1 MVLSDISIKRPV
13 LATVMSALIVV
24 IGLAALTRLPVR
36 ELPDVDA
43 AVVTVSTRYI
53 GASPEVIDTE
63 IVEIVEGAVSG
74 IDGIKSLSSASRF
87 GSARTTVEFVPGR
100 DIDAAANDVRDAMS
114 RVLGD
119 LPAEADP
126 PEVVKA
132 DSDAQP
138 IMRIAITSDRMSAA
152 EISDYADRYIVD
164 RLSTIEGI
172 ARVDIFGERRY
183 AMRVWLD
190 RRAMAARQVSVQ
202 DVEAALLRN
211 NLELPAGEIRSSQR
225 QFTVRTD
232 TRLRSIEDFR
242 GVVIKT
248 IKGYSIRLGEIGDV
262 ELGVE
267 DRDTVVRSDGRE
279 AVGLGVLRQSQ
290 ANTIAVSRLVR
301 RQIDLLQPVL
311 PAGMEIAVAS
321 DDAIYINASI
331 HEILI
336 ALGISM
342 TLVILV
348 IFLFLYTPRATL
360 VPAITI
366 PVAVIGTFAFIY
378 AFGFSINVLTLLA
391 LILAIGLVV
400 DDAIIVIENVQRR
413 VEHGET
419 PVVAAYLGTRQ
430 VTFAVL
436 ATSVTLISVFV
447 PISFLEGN
455 VGRLFTEFGLVL
467 AAAVLISTF
476 VALTLCAT
484 LCSKVLRER
493 ETLNPLGRILERGI
507 RAATRAYG
515 ASLGLALR
523 LPVIVLGIAAGL
535 AAGCYAL
542 FLTVPKEL
550 TPTEDRG
557 VFFIPIS
564 APQGATVAYTDR
576 AAQQIERLAEEL
588 RKSGDLRAIFA
599 ISGPGGDG
607 TRGFVVVRL
616 VDWSERTRSQQEI
629 IQSLAPQV
637 AAVTAVRAFPVSPA
651 GLGQR
656 GSRTPLQIVIGGPD
670 YESIRQWTD
679 IVLERAGD
687 NPGLENLEIDF
698 EPNRPQLNVAIDRRK
713 ADDLA
718 IDIEEIGR
726 TLQTMLASREVT
738 NFVDRGREYPVILQ
752 ARDEDR
758 RTPTDLANI
767 FIRSGNTDA
776 LIPLT
781 ALVSLDEAAASP
793 ELRRYNRLPS
803 ITISASL
810 ADGYTLGDAVRFM
823 QGLAAELLPP
833 EAQLGYGGQTREFV
847 DTSGGVLVTFGLA
860 LLIVYLVLAAQ
871 FESFVHPAVI
881 MLGVPLAVFGALAS
895 LHLTGNTLNIYSQIG
910 LILLVG
916 LMAKNG
922 ILIVDFANQLR
933 GQGRPVRE
941 AILEGSM
948 LRFRPIVMT
957 VVSTILGAVP
967 LAIASGAGAESRR
980 AIGIVI
986 IGGLG
991 FATVLTLYLTPVLYD
1006 LLARFARPANAVALD
1021 IERALERR
1029 RAAAE

>member
-43 AVVTVSTRYI
+43 AVVTIGTRYI
-53 GASPEVIDTE
+53 GASPEVIDTD
-63 IVEIVEGAVSG
+63 IVEIVEGAVSS
-74 IDGIKSLSSASRF
+74 IDGIKSLSSVSRF

-100 DIDAAANDVRDAMS
+100 NIDAAANDVRDAMS
-114 RVLGD
+114 RVLED
-119 LPAEADP
+119 LPEEADS
-126 PEVVKA
+126 PEIVKA
-132 DSDAQP
+132 DSDTQP

-190 RRAMAARQVSVQ
+190 RRAMAARQVSVR

-211 NLELPAGEIRSSQR
+211 NLELPAGEIRSAQR

-248 IKGYSIRLGEIGDV
+248 IKGYSIRLGEIGDI

-279 AVGLGVLRQSQ
+279 AVGLGILRQSQ

-301 RQIDLLQPVL
+301 RQIELLRPVL
-311 PAGMEIAVAS
+311 PAGMDIAIAS
-321 DDAIYINASI
+321 DDATFINASI
-331 HEILI
+331 REILI

-348 IFLFLYTPRATL
+348 IFLFLHTPRATL

-366 PVAVIGTFAFIY
+366 PVAVIGTFAFIH

-413 VEHGET
+413 VEQGET

-467 AAAVLISTF
+467 ASAVLISTF

-484 LCSKVLRER
+484 LCSRMLRER
-493 ETLNPLGRILERGI
+493 ETLNPLGRVLERGV

-523 LPVIVLGIAAGL
+523 LPVVVLGIAAGL

-564 APQGATVAYTDR
+564 APQGATVAYTER
-576 AAQQIERLAEEL
+576 AAGQIERLAEEL
-588 RKSGDLRAIFA
+588 RKSGDLRSIFA
-599 ISGPGGDG
+599 MSGQGGDA
-607 TRGFVVVRL
+607 TRGFIVVRL

-629 IQSLAPQV
+629 VRSLAPLV
-637 AAVTAVRAFPVSPA
+637 AAVTAVRAAPVSPA

-656 GSRTPLQIVIGGPD
+656 GSRSPLQIVIGGPD

-679 IVLERAGD
+679 IVLERARD

-738 NFVDRGREYPVILQ
+738 NFLDRGREYPVILQ

-776 LIPLT
+776 LVPLT
-781 ALVSLDEAAASP
+781 ALVSLNEVAASP
-793 ELRRYNRLPS
+793 ELRRFDRLPS
-803 ITISASL
+803 ITISAAL

-833 EAQLGYGGQTREFV
+833 EAQLGYAGQTREFV
-847 DTSGGVLVTFGLA
+847 DTTGGVLVTFGLA

-910 LILLVG
+910 IILLVG

-941 AILEGSM
+941 AIIEGST

-957 VVSTILGAVP
+957 VVSTILSAVP

-1021 IERALERR
+1021 LEHALERR

>member
-74 IDGIKSLSSASRF
+74 IDGIKSLSSTSRF

-100 DIDAAANDVRDAMS
+100 NIDAAANDVREAVS
-114 RVLGD
+114 RVLED
-119 LPAEADP
+119 LPEEADP
-126 PEVVKA
+126 PEIVKA
-132 DSDAQP
+132 DSDSQP
-138 IMRIAITSDRMSAA
+138 VMRIGITSDRMSAA

-172 ARVDIFGERRY
+172 ARVEIFGERRY

-232 TRLRSIEDFR
+232 SRLRSIEDFR

-248 IKGYSIRLGEIGDV
+248 IKGYSIRLAEIGNI

-279 AVGLGVLRQSQ
+279 AVGLGILRQSQ

-301 RQIDLLQPVL
+301 RQIELLRPVL
-311 PAGMEIAVAS
+311 PGGMEIAIAS
-321 DDAIYINASI
+321 DDATFINASI
-331 HEILI
+331 REILI

-348 IFLFLYTPRATL
+348 IFLFLHTPRATL
-360 VPAITI
+360 VPAVTI

-413 VEHGET
+413 VERGET

-430 VTFAVL
+430 VTFAVV

-484 LCSKVLRER
+484 LCSKMLRER
-493 ETLNPLGRILERGI
+493 ETLNPLGRILERSI
-507 RAATRAYG
+507 RATTRAYG

-523 LPVIVLGIAAGL
+523 LPVIVLGVAAGL
-535 AAGCYAL
+535 AAGSYVL
-542 FLTVPKEL
+542 FLTAPKEL

-564 APQGATVAYTDR
+564 APQGATVAYTER
-576 AAQQIERLAEEL
+576 AAGQIERLAEEL
-588 RKSGDLRAIFA
+588 RKSGDLRSIFA
-599 ISGPGGDG
+599 MSGQGGDA
-607 TRGFVVVRL
+607 TRGFIVVRL
-616 VDWSERTRSQQEI
+616 VDWSERTRSQQAI
-629 IQSLAPQV
+629 VRSLAPLV
-637 AAVTAVRAFPVSPA
+637 AAVTAVRAAPVSPA

-679 IVLERAGD
+679 IVLERARD

-718 IDIEEIGR
+718 IDVEEIGR

-767 FIRSGNTDA
+767 FIRSGNTDD

-781 ALVSLDEAAASP
+781 ALVSLDEVAASP

-803 ITISASL
+803 ITISAAL

-833 EAQLGYGGQTREFV
+833 EAQLGYAGQTREFV
-847 DTSGGVLVTFGLA
+847 DTTGGVLVTFGLA

-871 FESFVHPAVI
+871 FESFIHPAVI

-895 LHLTGNTLNIYSQIG
+895 LHLTGSTLNIYSQI
-910 LILLVG
+910 
-916 LMAKNG
+916 G

-980 AIGIVI
+980 AIGIVV

-1021 IERALERR
+1021 LERALERT

>member
-1 MVLSDISIKRPV
+1 MVLSDISIRRPV

-53 GASPEVIDTE
+53 GASPEVIDTD
-63 IVEIVEGAVSG
+63 IVEIVEGAVSS
-74 IDGIKSLSSASRF
+74 IDGIKSLSSVSRF

-100 DIDAAANDVRDAMS
+100 NIDAAANDVRDAMS
-114 RVLGD
+114 RVIED
-119 LPAEADP
+119 LPEEADS
-126 PEVVKA
+126 PEIVKA
-132 DSDAQP
+132 DSDTQP

-190 RRAMAARQVSVQ
+190 RRAMAARQVSVR

-211 NLELPAGEIRSSQR
+211 NLELPAGEIRSAQR

-248 IKGYSIRLGEIGDV
+248 IKGYSIRLGEVGDI

-279 AVGLGVLRQSQ
+279 AVGLGILRQSQ

-301 RQIDLLQPVL
+301 GQIELLRPVL
-311 PAGMEIAVAS
+311 PAGMEIAIAS
-321 DDAIYINASI
+321 DDATFINASI
-331 HEILI
+331 REILI

-360 VPAITI
+360 VPAVTI

-413 VEHGET
+413 VEHGES

-484 LCSKVLRER
+484 LCSKVLHER

-507 RAATRAYG
+507 RAVTRAYG

-535 AAGCYAL
+535 AVGCYAL

-564 APQGATVAYTDR
+564 APQGATVAYTER
-576 AAQQIERLAEEL
+576 AAAQIERLAEEL
-588 RKSGDLRAIFA
+588 RKSGDLRSIFA
-599 ISGPGGDG
+599 MSGQGGDA
-607 TRGFVVVRL
+607 TRGFIVVRL

-629 IQSLAPQV
+629 IRSLAPQV
-637 AAVTAVRAFPVSPA
+637 AAVTAVRASPVSPA

-670 YESIRQWTD
+670 YGSIRQWTD
-679 IVLERAGD
+679 IVLERARD

-738 NFVDRGREYPVILQ
+738 NFLDRGREYPVILQ

-781 ALVSLDEAAASP
+781 ALVSLNEVAASP
-793 ELRRYNRLPS
+793 ELRRFDRLPS
-803 ITISASL
+803 ITISAAL
-810 ADGYTLGDAVRFM
+810 ANGYTLGDAVRFM

-833 EAQLGYGGQTREFV
+833 EVQLGYAGQTREFV
-847 DTSGGVLVTFGLA
+847 DATGGVLVTFGLA

-941 AILEGSM
+941 AILEGST

-1021 IERALERR
+1021 LERALERR

>member
-43 AVVTVSTRYI
+43 AVVTVSTRYT
-53 GASPEVIDTE
+53 GASPEVIDTD
-63 IVEIVEGAVSG
+63 IVEIVEGAVSS
-74 IDGIKSLSSASRF
+74 IDGIKSLSSVSRF

-100 DIDAAANDVRDAMS
+100 NIDAAANDVRDAMS
-114 RVLGD
+114 RVIED
-119 LPAEADP
+119 LPEEADS
-126 PEVVKA
+126 PEIVKA
-132 DSDAQP
+132 DSDSQP

-190 RRAMAARQVSVQ
+190 RRAMAARQVSVR

-211 NLELPAGEIRSSQR
+211 NLELPAGEIRSAQR

-248 IKGYSIRLGEIGDV
+248 IKGYSIRLGEIGDI

-279 AVGLGVLRQSQ
+279 AVGLGILRQSQ

-301 RQIDLLQPVL
+301 QQIELLRPVL
-311 PAGMEIAVAS
+311 PAGMDIAIAS
-321 DDAIYINASI
+321 DDATFINASI
-331 HEILI
+331 REILI

-360 VPAITI
+360 VPAVTI
-366 PVAVIGTFAFIY
+366 PVAVIGTFAFIH

-413 VEHGET
+413 VEHGES

-484 LCSKVLRER
+484 LCSKVLHER

-507 RAATRAYG
+507 RAVTRAYG

-535 AAGCYAL
+535 AVGCYAL

-564 APQGATVAYTDR
+564 APQGATVAYTER
-576 AAQQIERLAEEL
+576 AAGQIERLAEEL
-588 RKSGDLRAIFA
+588 RKSGDLRSIFA
-599 ISGPGGDG
+599 MSGQGGDA
-607 TRGFVVVRL
+607 TRGFIVVRL

-629 IQSLAPQV
+629 IRSLAPQV

-679 IVLERAGD
+679 IVLERARD

-738 NFVDRGREYPVILQ
+738 NFLDRGREYPVILQ

-781 ALVSLDEAAASP
+781 ALVSLNEVAASP
-793 ELRRYNRLPS
+793 ELRRFDRLPS
-803 ITISASL
+803 ITISAAL
-810 ADGYTLGDAVRFM
+810 ANGYTLGDAVRFM

-833 EAQLGYGGQTREFV
+833 EVQLGYAGQTREFV
-847 DTSGGVLVTFGLA
+847 DATGGVLVTFGLA

-1021 IERALERR
+1021 IERALERTR
-1029 RAAAE
+1029 SAAE